1 MKLRRLLIGFLT
13 VLLLS
18 AAVSAAEYSDVSDTH
33 WANEQIVYLQDEI
46 TGYPDGTFRP
56 EKTVSRAEFLTLFAR
71 IAFPDEWK
79 QAEGDEWWKA
89 AYDVC
94 TAHRLLDDTTGSRAE
109 AMPRGEIAR
118 LLGKFCESWG
128 GVNERAD
135 AANQL
140 VINWNEQRMELA
152 QWQPLFSDT
161 KEYERFNNSGLRVCA
176 NQNLLTGYPD
186 GSFKPDKGV
195 TRAEAAAILARL
207 KTQLVLREKGCEYV
221 CTVGDYW
228 LMQYT
233 LADSIGLGLYEPLT
247 GKAVKTVGLW
257 KEPPSINGYVL
268 TDRLLTGSDGIYV
281 WGRAGLYKRSGNT
294 LEQIVAEPVLDFCWY
309 GDNTLYY
316 LSWDDTKP
324 IPAYVYAAVYSPCAS
339 RVMKLENPG
348 QNAVRSILAERDE
361 SSPTQNL
368 TDIYVEYGT
377 LYVAGS
383 YCMGIM
389 DAHAALYEVKD
400 GKLVA
405 LFGEY

>member
-1 MKLRRLLIGFLT
+1 MKLRRLFLALLT

-18 AAVSAAEYSDVSDTH
+18 AAVSAADYSDVSDVH
-33 WANEQIVYLQDEI
+33 WANEQIVYLKDEI
-46 TGYPDGTFRP
+46 TGYPDGTYRP

-71 IAFPDEWK
+71 IAYPDEWK

-94 TAHRLLDDTTGSRAE
+94 TAHRLLDDTTGSRTE
-109 AMPRGEIAR
+109 AMPRGEIAV
-118 LLGKFCESWG
+118 LLDRFCSGWG
-128 GVNERAD
+128 GVHERAD
-135 AANQL
+135 AANQYA
-140 VINWNEQRMELA
+140 INWKEQRMEYPE
-152 QWQPLFSDT
+152 WQPLWPDAA
-161 KEYERFNNSGLRVCA
+161 EYGSSVLICA
-176 NQNLLTGYPD
+176 NQGLLTGYPD
-186 GSFKPDKGV
+186 GSFKPNKGV

-207 KTQLVLREKGCEYV
+207 KAQLTLREKGCEYV
-221 CTVGDYW
+221 CTVGEYW
-228 LMQYT
+228 LMQYA
-233 LADSIGLGLYEPLT
+233 LSGSVGLGLYEPLT
-247 GKAVKTVGLW
+247 GKTVQTVGLW
-257 KEPPSINGYVL
+257 KAAQGVNGYVAF
-268 TDRLLTGSDGIYV
+268 DRLLSGSDGIYV

-339 RVMKLENPG
+339 SVMKLENPG
-348 QNAVRSILAERDE
+348 QNAVRTILAERDE

-368 TDIYVEYGT
+368 TDIYVEYGR

-383 YCMGIM
+383 YCMGIA
-389 DAHAALYEVKD
+389 DLHAALYEVKD

>member
-94 TAHRLLDDTTGSRAE
+94 TSHRLLDDTAGSRSE
-109 AMPRGEIAR
+109 AMPRGEIAA
-118 LLGKFCESWG
+118 LLDRFCSGWG
-128 GVNERAD
+128 GVHERAD
-135 AANQL
+135 AAIQHT
-140 VINWNEQRMELA
+140 INWKEQRMEFPE
-152 QWQPLFSDT
+152 WQPLFPDAA
-161 KEYERFNNSGLRVCA
+161 EYWSSVLISA
-176 NQNLLTGYPD
+176 NQGLLTGYPD
-186 GSFKPDKGV
+186 GSFKPGKGV

-207 KTQLVLREKGCEYV
+207 KAQLVLREKKGCEYV
-221 CTVGDYW
+221 CTVGEYW
-228 LMQYT
+228 LMQYSDSGSVG
-233 LADSIGLGLYEPLT
+233 LALYEPLT
-247 GKAVKTVGLW
+247 GKLVQTVGLW
-257 KEPPSINGYVL
+257 KAAQGISGYAAF
-268 TDRLLTGSDGIYV
+268 DRLLSGSDGIYV

-316 LSWDDTKP
+316 LSWDDTKQ
-324 IPAYVYAAVYSPCAS
+324 IPAYYCSAAYFPCAS
-339 RVMKLENPG
+339 SVMKLENPG
-348 QNAVRSILAERDE
+348 QNAVRTILAERDE
-361 SSPTQNL
+361 SSPMQNL

-383 YCMGIM
+383 YCMGIG
-389 DAHAALYEVKD
+389 DLHAALYEVKD
-400 GKLVA
+400 GKLTA

>member
-18 AAVSAAEYSDVSDTH
+18 AAVSAAEYSDVSDAH

-94 TAHRLLDDTTGSRAE
+94 TSHRLLDDTAGSRSE
-109 AMPRGEIAR
+109 AMPRGEIAA
-118 LLGKFCESWG
+118 LLDRFCSGWG
-128 GVNERAD
+128 GVHERAD

-140 VINWNEQRMELA
+140 NINWTEQRMESPER
-152 QWQPLFSDT
+152 QPLWPDAA
-161 KEYERFNNSGLRVCA
+161 EYGNSVLVCA
-176 NQNLLTGYPD
+176 NQGLLTGYPD
-186 GSFKPDKGV
+186 GSFKPGKGV

-207 KTQLVLREKGCEYV
+207 KAQLALREKGCEYV
-221 CTVGDYW
+221 CTVGAYW
-228 LMQYT
+228 LMQYS
-233 LADSIGLGLYEPLT
+233 LSGSVGLGLYEPLT
-247 GKAVKTVGLW
+247 GKTVQTVGLW
-257 KEPPSINGYVL
+257 KAAQRVNGYVAF
-268 TDRLLTGSDGIYV
+268 DRLLSGSDGIYV

-383 YCMGIM
+383 YCMGIA
-389 DAHAALYEVKD
+389 DLHAALYEVKD

>member
-94 TAHRLLDDTTGSRAE
+94 TSHRLLDDTAGSRSE
-109 AMPRGEIAR
+109 AMPRGEIAA
-118 LLGKFCESWG
+118 LLDRFCSGWG
-128 GVNERAD
+128 GVHERAD

-140 VINWNEQRMELA
+140 NINWTEQRMESPE
-152 QWQPLFSDT
+152 WQPLFPDAA
-161 KEYERFNNSGLRVCA
+161 EYGNSVLVCA
-176 NQNLLTGYPD
+176 NQGLLTGYPD
-186 GSFKPDKGV
+186 GSFKPNKGV
-195 TRAEAAAILARL
+195 TRAEAAVILARL
-207 KTQLVLREKGCEYV
+207 KAQLALREKGCEYV
-221 CTVGDYW
+221 CTVGAYW
-228 LMQYT
+228 LMQYS
-233 LADSIGLGLYEPLT
+233 LSGSVGLGLYEPLT
-247 GKAVKTVGLW
+247 GKTVQTVGLW
-257 KEPPSINGYVL
+257 KAAQGVNGYVAF
-268 TDRLLTGSDGIYV
+268 DRLLSGSDGIYV

-339 RVMKLENPG
+339 RVMKLENLG

-383 YCMGIM
+383 YCMGIA
-389 DAHAALYEVKD
+389 DLHAALYEVKD
-400 GKLVA
+400 RTLVA

>member
-94 TAHRLLDDTTGSRAE
+94 TSHRLLDNTAGSRSE
-109 AMPRGEIAR
+109 AMPRGEIAA
-118 LLGKFCESWG
+118 LLDRFCSGWG
-128 GVNERAD
+128 GVHERAD

-140 VINWNEQRMELA
+140 NINWTEQRMESPE
-152 QWQPLFSDT
+152 WQPLWPDAA
-161 KEYERFNNSGLRVCA
+161 EYGNSVLVCA
-176 NQNLLTGYPD
+176 NQGLLTGYPD
-186 GSFKPDKGV
+186 GSFKPGKGV

-207 KTQLVLREKGCEYV
+207 KAQLALREKGCEYV
-221 CTVGDYW
+221 CTVGAYW
-228 LMQYT
+228 LMQYS
-233 LADSIGLGLYEPLT
+233 LSGSVGLGLYEPLT
-247 GKAVKTVGLW
+247 GKTVQTGGLW
-257 KEPPSINGYVL
+257 KAAQVVEGYAVF
-268 TDRLLTGSDGIYV
+268 DRLLSGSDGMYV

-383 YCMGIM
+383 YCMGIA
-389 DAHAALYEVKD
+389 DLHAALYEVKD
-400 GKLVA
+400 GTLVA